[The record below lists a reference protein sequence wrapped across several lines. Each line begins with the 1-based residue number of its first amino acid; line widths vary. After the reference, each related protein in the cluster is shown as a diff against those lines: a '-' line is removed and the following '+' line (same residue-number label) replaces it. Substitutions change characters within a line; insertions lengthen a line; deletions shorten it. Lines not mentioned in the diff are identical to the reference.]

1 MTPMNY
7 LMKYLTVTEQAIHSY
22 TRVPRR
28 YRLGRVL
35 WLWAWVV
42 LLLFADTVVSQAKQT
57 PPRPVPPRLVN
68 DYTRLLSPGEMEALE
83 RKLVA
88 YNDST
93 STQIAIVIENSLE
106 GDDVFDY
113 SLRLAQSW
121 GIGQDESDNGVLIY
135 VALQDRKLYIHT
147 GYGAE
152 RFLPDAMAKRIIENI
167 LKPTFREGQY
177 YQGLDQA
184 TSVIMQLGAGEFT
197 AEPRPEDESFPWI
210 TLLLLI
216 ALIIFFSY
224 LGRMGR
230 YHRHDD
236 DDDGGYW
243 RGGRYDMGPRGGWVM
258 FPPSGGGGGWSGG
271 GGGGFGGFGGG
282 SFGGGGAGGSW

>member
-1 MTPMNY
+1 M
-7 LMKYLTVTEQAIHSY
+7 L
-22 TRVPRR
+22 R
-28 YRLGRVL
+28 
-35 WLWAWVV
+35 LWAGVA
-42 LLLFADTVVSQAKQT
+42 LLLCAGAAVLQAKQT

-68 DYTRLLSPGEMEALE
+68 DYARLLSPGEAEALE
-83 RKLVA
+83 QKLVA

-121 GIGQDESDNGVLIY
+121 GIGQDEGDNGVLIY
-135 VALQDRKLYIHT
+135 VALQDRKLYIQT

-167 LKPTFREGQY
+167 LKPAFREGQY

-184 TSVIMQLGAGEFT
+184 ASVIMQLGAGEFT
-197 AEPRPEDESFPWI
+197 AEPRHEDEGFPWM

-216 ALIIFFSY
+216 VLIIFFSY
-224 LGRMGR
+224 LSRIGR
-230 YHRHDD
+230 YHHRRDD

-243 RGGRYDMGPRGGWVM
+243 RGGRYDTGPRGGWVM
-258 FPPSGGGGGWSGG
+258 FPPSGGGGWSGG

-282 SFGGGGAGGSW
+282 DFGGGGAGGSW